1 MLFRSTIV
9 RLQGTGR
16 VVMHDEPEFAEL
28 RLLFGKPREIGQ
40 RSIVVVTC
48 DRIADSC
55 GYSVPLMDY
64 VGDRDLLDRS
74 QERRDDAYYERY
86 WAERN
91 ATSIDGLP
99 ALSERPL
106 PHASA

>member
-1 MLFRSTIV
+1 M
-9 RLQGTGR
+9 
-16 VVMHDEPEFAEL
+16 
-28 RLLFGKPREIGQ
+28 
-40 RSIVVVTC
+40 TC

-55 GYSVPLMDY
+55 GYSEPLMDY
-64 VGDRDLLDRS
+64 VADRDLLDRS
-74 QERRDDAYYERY
+74 QERRDDAYYARY

-99 ALSERPL
+99 ALSERPV